1 MSRENLERLREDY
14 ASIEKVQGRIPNSR
28 EIERVT
34 AERAEHIDR
43 EIRDQARINPAKKQA
58 PNTTTYIDRY
68 GNKMTVKE

>member
-14 ASIEKVQGRIPNSR
+14 ASIEKGQGRIPNSR

-34 AERAEHIDR
+34 AERAECMDR
-43 EIRDQARINPAKKQA
+43 EMREQRQVKPVKQEA
-58 PNTTTYIDRY
+58 PSTTTYIDRY